1 MGRRGSEKKGVR
13 ALGEVVL
20 IGCEYS
26 GKTLLCR
33 HLERMCSP
41 EENKR
46 KGGKKVAPAPQ
57 QPPLNTATQPSIGIE
72 LIELAYRDAT
82 MAIREVGGT
91 MQPLWTQKIE
101 NAGAVLFVAD
111 TASAGGASGAVVE
124 VCDVLRQTPD
134 KCVLLFLNKR
144 DASSALP
151 EETVRLLFGLEEL
164 EAASDG
170 RLTVIWGSALTGEG
184 LEAMLNWC
192 VDSLIE
198 RAQLEDAVNEA
209 QANAAAKAKLNESE
223 ATEANAAAEKAAALD
238 AATGG
243 APLKKK

>member
-1 MGRRGSEKKGVR
+1 MPVS
-13 ALGEVVL
+13 
-20 IGCEYS
+20 
-26 GKTLLCR
+26 
-33 HLERMCSP
+33 
-41 EENKR
+41 
-46 KGGKKVAPAPQ
+46 Q
-57 QPPLNTATQPSIGIE
+57 
-72 LIELAYRDAT
+72 
-82 MAIREVGGT
+82 
-91 MQPLWTQKIE
+91 
-101 NAGAVLFVAD
+101 
-111 TASAGGASGAVVE
+111 
-124 VCDVLRQTPD
+124 
-134 KCVLLFLNKR
+134 
-144 DASSALP
+144 
-151 EETVRLLFGLEEL
+151 EL